1 MQPSLGTC
9 FQKSWLLPGSKSY
22 FMFSVFTPENEG
34 FKKYNKLSRN
44 EPASPN
50 TPDPFKNTH
59 LVPLSI
65 VFICSRVHLFSRV
78 LISVS

>member
-1 MQPSLGTC
+1 
-9 FQKSWLLPGSKSY
+9 
-22 FMFSVFTPENEG
+22 MFSKILVITRFEELFYVFVFTPQNEVS
-34 FKKYNKLSRN
+34 KKYNKLSRN

-59 LVPLSI
+59 FVPLSI
-65 VFICSRVHLFSRV
+65 VFICSLVHLFSRV